1 MDVPGVN
8 AQLKH
13 QPKEFEMS
21 IHAVTHINLRGQ
33 ARQALEFYQSVFGG
47 HIAVVTYQDA
57 GNVQNPPDADHVMWG
72 QVVSDEGF
80 RVMAYDVP
88 AGMPWN
94 PGEIP
99 FFVSV
104 RGEDADEITGYWNK
118 LRVGATIVQ
127 PLAPAAWAPLYGMLK
142 DPFGVTWV
150 LDVVAPYNP
159 A

>member
-1 MDVPGVN
+1 
-8 AQLKH
+8 
-13 QPKEFEMS
+13 MS
-21 IHAVTHINLRGQ
+21 INTATHINLRGQ

-47 HIAVVTYQDA
+47 HIAMVTYKDA
-57 GNVQNPPDADHVMWG
+57 GNVQDPVDTHHIMWG
-72 QVVSDEGF
+72 QVVSDHGF

-88 AGMPWN
+88 VGMAWN

-104 RGEDADEITGYWNK
+104 RGEDAQEISKYWEK
-118 LRVGATIVQ
+118 LRVGSTIIQ
-127 PLAPAAWAPLYGMLK
+127 PLAPAAWAALYGMLK

-150 LDVVAPYNP
+150 LDVVAPYGQ

>member
-1 MDVPGVN
+1 
-8 AQLKH
+8 
-13 QPKEFEMS
+13 MS
-21 IHAVTHINLRGQ
+21 VHAVTHINLRGQ

-47 HIAVVTYQDA
+47 HIAMVTYQDA
-57 GNVQNPPDADHVMWG
+57 GNVQNPADADHVMWG
-72 QVVSDEGF
+72 QVVSDKGF

-88 AGMPWN
+88 AGMPWS

-118 LRVGATIVQ
+118 LQVGATIVQ

-142 DPFGVTWV
+142 DPFGITWV

-159 A
+159 T